1 MLQFSFFLH
10 NGLILSLAPFLP
22 EIYYIFSFCLLVFHF
37 NIFLS
42 LFPCLSFFILC
53 LFYFCDIIFSILPY
67 FYFLWLFCFCLFCF
81 SSPFL
86 PILISFLLSSSI
98 WLFCP
103 FIAFFLNISVFP
115 FFVFPFYFLSFFFFL
130 SFSISHSFLL
140 SFCLKCTLVVHFF
153 FFFWAFR
160 FGILKCKIW
169 S

>member
-103 FIAFFLNISVFP
+103 FIAFFLIISVFP
-115 FFVFPFYFLSFFFFL
+115 FFVFPFYFSFFFL
-130 SFSISHSFLL
+130 SFFLHL
-140 SFCLKCTLVVHFF
+140 SFISPFFLFEMHFSGAFF